1 MQNSGSFPAQQL
13 PEPADGERIA
23 PSLHADRLNGK
34 SPLQRH
40 AMNGTLRLEN
50 QAQPMTS
57 LKQPLGMQQHGVL
70 LSSDRRA
77 GFRDQN
83 IHEGD
88 AIRV

>member
-1 MQNSGSFPAQQL
+1 MLLLGCSGLASAQ
-13 PEPADGERIA
+13 DGNVIEA
-23 PSLHADRLNGK
+23 LDVSTQPGK
-34 SPLQRH
+34 
-40 AMNGTLRLEN
+40 
-50 QAQPMTS
+50 MTVKLS